1 MRIKIEI
8 VTGYSTYSSMSW
20 TKEDQDQHATD
31 PDFQNEDDQKYAK
44 QMEEIRQAEDD
55 DKNGI
60 AYDILSSGW
69 SCQDCMM
76 IEPYFSRIEVSYP
89 DGEHKDEDIRPDDE
103 VSNNWKDLS
112 EFYEDKIIDPKNLVL
127 ILRADHMKRGL
138 FGAEVESDKPFNIN
152 YLSVMDGEITYG
164 THPVE
169 YVDGGEG
176 YDSETQ
182 IYCDTDGED
191 H

>member
-60 AYDILSSGW
+60 AYDLMIGG

>member
-1 MRIKIEI
+1 MRIKIDI
-8 VTGYSTYSSMSW
+8 VTGYSNYSSLTW
-20 TKEDQDQHATD
+20 TKEDQEQHATD

-44 QMEEIRQAEDD
+44 QMEEIRKADDD
-55 DKNGI
+55 DKDGI
-60 AYDILSSGW
+60 AYDLIICAGG
-69 SCQDCMM
+69 DCMM

-89 DGEHKDEDIRPDDE
+89 DGEHDDEEIRPDDE

-112 EFYEDKIIDPKNLVL
+112 EYYQQKITDPKNLVV

-138 FGAEVESDKPFNIN
+138 FGAEIESNKPFNIN

-164 THPVE
+164 TDTID

-182 IYCDTDGED
+182 IYCDTDGEED
-191 H
+191 

>member
-1 MRIKIEI
+1 MRIKIDI
-8 VTGYSTYSSMSW
+8 VTGYSTYRSLSW
-20 TKEDQDQHATD
+20 TKEDQQQHATD

-44 QMEEIRQAEDD
+44 QMEEILQADD
-55 DKNGI
+55 DKDGI
-60 AYDILSSGW
+60 AYDLLIGAGG
-69 SCQDCMM
+69 DCMM
-76 IEPYFSRIEVSYP
+76 IEPYFSHIEVSYP
-89 DGEHKDEDIRPDDE
+89 DGEHEDEEIRPDDE

-112 EFYEDKIIDPKNLVL
+112 EYYQQKITDPKNLVL

-138 FGAEVESDKPFNIN
+138 FGAEIESNKPFNIN

-164 THPVE
+164 TDTID

-182 IYCDTDGED
+182 IYCDTDGEED
-191 H
+191 